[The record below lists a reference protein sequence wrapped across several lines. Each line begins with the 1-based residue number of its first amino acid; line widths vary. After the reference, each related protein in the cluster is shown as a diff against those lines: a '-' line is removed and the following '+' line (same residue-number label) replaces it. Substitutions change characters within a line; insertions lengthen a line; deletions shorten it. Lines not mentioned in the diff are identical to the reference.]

1 MCHAPDLSGKRM
13 ERMCGTSKVR
23 TCKFRGG
30 IDLAA
35 WGWLLV
41 LDVVAVESGLFGL
54 LGREW
59 VEMEIHP
66 QIKHPSPSFRKMSAH

>member
-1 MCHAPDLSGKRM
+1 MCHAPDLSGERL

-35 WGWLLV
+35 SGWLLV

-59 VEMEIHP
+59 VA
-66 QIKHPSPSFRKMSAH
+66 PSFRKMSAH